1 MEFKGVTPGV
11 PPYWDWSPTPSGLW
25 SLPQETA
32 RMPRAD
38 SLEIYSARRIPQG
51 LTRQSPSS
59 FTPPPTNP
67 AFIPYAG
74 GRRIPLGIPGAGE
87 YRIELDRVR

>member
-1 MEFKGVTPGV
+1 MRHPRSPTPH
-11 PPYWDWSPTPSGLW
+11 WDWSPTPSGLW

-32 RMPRAD
+32 RIPRAD
-38 SLEIYSARRIPQG
+38 SLEIYSVRRIPQV
-51 LTRQSPSS
+51 LTRRSPSS
-59 FTPPPTNP
+59 DIPPLYDATL
-67 AFIPYAG
+67 IPYAG

>member
-1 MEFKGVTPGV
+1 MRHLRSPTPHR
-11 PPYWDWSPTPSGLW
+11 DWSPTPSGLW

-32 RMPRAD
+32 RIPRAD
-38 SLEIYSARRIPQG
+38 SLEIYSVRRISQE

-74 GRRIPLGIPGAGE
+74 GRRILSVISGAGE
-87 YRIELDRVR
+87 YRIALDRVG

>member
-1 MEFKGVTPGV
+1 
-11 PPYWDWSPTPSGLW
+11 
-25 SLPQETA
+25 
-32 RMPRAD
+32 MPRAD

-51 LTRQSPSS
+51 LTSRSPSS
-59 FTPPPTNP
+59 FTPPPTDP